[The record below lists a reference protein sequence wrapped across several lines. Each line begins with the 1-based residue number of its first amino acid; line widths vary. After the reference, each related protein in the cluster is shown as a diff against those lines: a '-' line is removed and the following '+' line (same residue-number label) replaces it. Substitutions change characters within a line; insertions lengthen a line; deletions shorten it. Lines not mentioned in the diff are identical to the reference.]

1 IATDPAASVAAIFQ
15 IIDERKFLPFLT
27 IFAFAE
33 ILFPTR
39 TLPWGGG
46 VKSGN
51 APSRN
56 SAVFLSSSVQAPFT
70 NFLNKPSNSD
80 FPIFSI
86 VCCKT
91 HSAPHFL
98 NQLQKKVND

>member
-1 IATDPAASVAAIFQ
+1 MATDPAASVAAIFQ

-46 VKSGN
+46 GERSGEAQN
-51 APSRN
+51 PTSPF
-56 SAVFLSSSVQAPFT
+56 FLSSSVQAPFT
-70 NFLNKPSNSD
+70 NFSNKSSNSD
-80 FPIFSI
+80 FPICQPFAVRRTPLGIS
-86 VCCKT
+86 
-91 HSAPHFL
+91 
-98 NQLQKKVND
+98 